1 MWVNMLQ
8 HQLYDSPLLEE
19 IRMVL
24 VRFVWN
30 SEDGLGKGQG
40 ETLCFMEIG
49 HQPIETSCGDHEL
62 LCVPPHG
69 LSFALS
75 MT

>member
-1 MWVNMLQ
+1 
-8 HQLYDSPLLEE
+8 
-19 IRMVL
+19 MVL

-62 LCVPPHG
+62 LCVPPRG